1 MNKQILKKLDDAK
14 IEELVEIAEEEAKQ
28 LVKDQLKTSQIRN
41 FYAAVSKMKID
52 YEKSKVD
59 SDNKGKPEPLYD
71 AIRMD
76 LIMLKPKLAYA
87 AGRQKS
93 VKKFYYLMND
103 AIKGVQAS
111 TNKHKAIE
119 NFFALIE
126 SVVAYHKFHGG
137 N

>member
-1 MNKQILKKLDDAK
+1 MNKQILKKLDDADIK
-14 IEELVEIAEEEAKQ
+14 DLVDIAEEEAKQ
-28 LVKDQLKTSQIRN
+28 LVKDQLKTNQIRN

-52 YEKSKVD
+52 YEK
-59 SDNKGKPEPLYD
+59 KPTYE
-71 AIRMD
+71 AIKMD

-103 AIKGVQAS
+103 AIQGVEAS
-111 TNKHKAIE
+111 TDKPKAIE

-126 SVVAYHKFHGG
+126 SVVAYHKYYGG